1 MPQLSQSKLEGTNV
15 ESKVL
20 SYLKAEDLEDHPQ
33 IISRQAGSNQERALP
48 AASRQKEI
56 YRATE
61 QRNYNRQDTSS
72 ESSQGR
78 DEHVVAD
85 TSRRENESSSEQAAA
100 SRGAENS
107 RYLIA
112 LNRDASPKGHPGVK
126 RYRNVVSKLDSDPQ
140 TRSINARNMKL
151 KTDSKMGSVFFEDSI
166 NTQFMKALRQSKKK
180 IFQKTEIEVFRS
192 PGDRGR
198 AFNPLR
204 SEVFDRSTYGSSLR
218 PPRLPAIP
226 TRTSLSP
233 VAIADVKTGQ
243 TSIMSS
249 QILSRISEAQSRRSL
264 QILNGS
270 DDSIDDVRS
279 QGRRKAGSR

>member
-1 MPQLSQSKLEGTNV
+1 M
-15 ESKVL
+15 
-20 SYLKAEDLEDHPQ
+20 
-33 IISRQAGSNQERALP
+33 
-48 AASRQKEI
+48 
-56 YRATE
+56 
-61 QRNYNRQDTSS
+61 
-72 ESSQGR
+72 
-78 DEHVVAD
+78 AD
-85 TSRRENESSSEQAAA
+85 TSRRDNESSSEQAAA
-100 SRGAENS
+100 SRGADNS

-112 LNRDASPKGHPGVK
+112 LNRDVSPKGRRGVQ
-126 RYRNVVSKLDSDPQ
+126 RYKNLVSKLDSDPQ
-140 TRSINARNMKL
+140 TRSINARNLKL

-192 PGDRGR
+192 PGARER

-233 VAIADVKTGQ
+233 VAIADVRTGQ

-249 QILSRISEAQSRRSL
+249 QILSRIGEAQSRRSL

-270 DDSIDDVRS
+270 DDSIDGVRS
-279 QGRRKAGSR
+279 QGRRKADSR